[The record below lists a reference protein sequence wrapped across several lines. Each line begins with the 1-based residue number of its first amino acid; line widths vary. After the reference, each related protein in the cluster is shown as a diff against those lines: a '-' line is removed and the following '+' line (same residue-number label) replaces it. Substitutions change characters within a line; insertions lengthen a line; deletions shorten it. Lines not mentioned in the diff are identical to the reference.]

1 VGASRTLIILAG
13 GQSRRMGQDKA
24 HLPTG
29 AGTLLERIVDRLS
42 PVVDQLIVAGGPALS
57 IPEVRWVP
65 DARPGAGPL
74 AGMAAGLG
82 ATSGDLA
89 WIVACD
95 LPDVEPGIGDLL
107 FASAADVDAVVP
119 RLDSRPECL
128 CAVYH
133 ASLAGRIL
141 TMLDAGDR
149 RVTSLLDGIR
159 VRYVEAA
166 ELRRVDPDLRS
177 FRNLNTP
184 DEYQDWVT
192 SRR

>member
-1 VGASRTLIILAG
+1 
-13 GQSRRMGQDKA
+13 MGRDKA

-29 AGTLLERIVDRLS
+29 AGTLLERIVERLS
-42 PVVDQLIVAGGPALS
+42 PVVDQVIVAGGPPLS
-57 IPEVRWVP
+57 NPEVRWVP

-74 AGMAAGLG
+74 AGMAAGL
-82 ATSGDLA
+82 AAMSGDLG

-95 LPDVEPGIGDLL
+95 LPDVEARVGELL
-107 FASAADVDAVVP
+107 FASAPDVDAVVP
-119 RLDSRPECL
+119 RLEARPECL
-128 CAVYH
+128 CAVYR

-141 TMLDAGDR
+141 PMLNAGER
-149 RVTSLLDGIR
+149 RVTSLLDEIR

-166 ELRRVDPDLRS
+166 ELRRVDPELRS

-192 SRR
+192 SLR

>member
-13 GQSRRMGQDKA
+13 GQSRRMGRDKA

-29 AGTLLERIVDRLS
+29 AGTLLERIVERLS
-42 PVVDQLIVAGGPALS
+42 AVVDEVVVAGGPSPS

-65 DARPGAGPL
+65 DARPSAGPL
-74 AGMAAGLG
+74 AGMAAGL
-82 ATSGDLA
+82 AAVSFDLA
-89 WIVACD
+89 WVVACD
-95 LPDVEPGIGDLL
+95 LPDVEPGVGELL
-107 FASAADVDAVVP
+107 FASAPEVDAVVP

-149 RVTSLLDGIR
+149 RVTALLDGIR

-192 SRR
+192 SLG

>member
-42 PVVDQLIVAGGPALS
+42 PVVDEVIVAGGPRFS
-57 IPEVRWVP
+57 IPAVRWVP
-65 DARPGAGPL
+65 DARSGAGPL
-74 AGMAAGLG
+74 AGMAAGL
-82 ATSGDLA
+82 AALSGNLA
-89 WIVACD
+89 WVVACD
-95 LPDVEPGIGDLL
+95 LPDVEPRIGDLL
-107 FASAADVDAVVP
+107 FASASDVDAVVP
-119 RLDSRPECL
+119 RLEARPECL

-149 RVTSLLDGIR
+149 RVMSLLDGIR

-184 DEYQDWVT
+184 DEYQGWVT
-192 SRR
+192 SLG

>member
-13 GQSRRMGQDKA
+13 GQSRRMGRDKA

-42 PVVDQLIVAGGPALS
+42 SVVDQVMVAGGPPLS

-65 DARPGAGPL
+65 DARPSAGPL
-74 AGMAAGLG
+74 AGMAAGL
-82 ATSGDLA
+82 AALSSDLA

-95 LPDVEPGIGDLL
+95 LPDVEPRLGELL
-107 FASAADVDAVVP
+107 FASASDVDAVVP
-119 RLDSRPECL
+119 RVGGKPECL
-128 CAVYH
+128 CAVYR
-133 ASLAGRIL
+133 ASLAGRIV
-141 TMLDAGDR
+141 TMLDDGER
-149 RVTSLLDGIR
+149 RVTALLDGIR

-177 FRNLNTP
+177 FRNLNTE

>member
-1 VGASRTLIILAG
+1 VGESRTLIVLAG

-57 IPEVRWVP
+57 IPAVRWVP

-95 LPDVEPGIGDLL
+95 LPDVEPCVGELL
-107 FASAADVDAVVP
+107 FDLAPDVDAVVP
-119 RLDSRPECL
+119 RLDRRPECL
-128 CAVYH
+128 CAVYR
-133 ASLAGRIL
+133 ASLAARIL

-149 RVTSLLDGIR
+149 RVTALLDGIR

-166 ELRRVDPDLRS
+166 ELRRVDPELRS

-184 DEYQDWVT
+184 DEYQGWVT
-192 SRR
+192 SLR

>member
-1 VGASRTLIILAG
+1 VGESRTLIVLAG

-82 ATSGDLA
+82 AISGDLA

-95 LPDVEPGIGDLL
+95 LPDVEPGVGELL
-107 FASAADVDAVVP
+107 FDLALDVDAVVP
-119 RLDSRPECL
+119 RLDMRPECL
-128 CAVYH
+128 CAVYR

-141 TMLDAGDR
+141 TMLDDGER
-149 RVTSLLDGIR
+149 RVTALLDGIR

-166 ELRRVDPDLRS
+166 ELRRVDPELRS

-184 DEYQDWVT
+184 DEYQGWVT
-192 SRR
+192 SLR

>member
-13 GQSRRMGQDKA
+13 GQSRRMGRDKA

-29 AGTLLERIVDRLS
+29 AGTLLERIVERLS
-42 PVVDQLIVAGGPALS
+42 PVVDEVVVAGGPSLS

-65 DARPGAGPL
+65 DARSSAGPL
-74 AGMAAGLG
+74 AGMAAGL
-82 ATSGDLA
+82 AALSGDLA
-89 WIVACD
+89 WVVACD
-95 LPDVEPGIGDLL
+95 LPDVEPGVGELL
-107 FASAADVDAVVP
+107 FDLAPDVDAIVP
-119 RLDSRPECL
+119 RLDGRPECL

-133 ASLAGRIL
+133 ASLVGRIL
-141 TMLDAGDR
+141 TMLDAGER

-184 DEYQDWVT
+184 EEYQGWVT
-192 SRR
+192 SLR